1 MALLNINEINIH
13 LTNLP
18 GWALKD
24 NAIEKE
30 WIFIDFKESLEF
42 INKIGEIAEKH
53 NHHPELYNVY
63 SKVTLRFNTHDE
75 GGITLKDIN
84 IATNINSI

>member
-1 MALLNINEINIH
+1 M
-13 LTNLP
+13 TNLP

-30 WIFIDFKESLEF
+30 WVFIDFKEALEF

>member
-1 MALLNINEINIH
+1 MALLNRDEINTH
-13 LTNLP
+13 LTNLS
-18 GWALKD
+18 GWVLKD

-30 WIFIDFKESLEF
+30 WMFIDFKEALEF
-42 INKIGEIAEKH
+42 IIKVGEIAEKH

-84 IATNINSI
+84 IATDINSI